1 MFGFNAQF
9 HSSIDIIKSEKI
21 GYNQSVV
28 VNSKEL
34 SEVFYYS
41 REFDTNVNYKLCT
54 VQLNIPY
61 SGIRKKNSIGRIILY
76 LDEEEIY
83 DGSIYN
89 VEDYILRPI
98 NLCGNKINLMAG
110 HHKIK
115 IMACTNDEEL
125 HIPHINSE
133 GEEYT
138 IKPSIFGSYLVV
150 GYP

>member
-1 MFGFNAQF
+1 MPYPSNF
-9 HSSIDIIKSEKI
+9 DIIKSEKI

-28 VNSKEL
+28 VNSNNLTED
-34 SEVFYYS
+34 FYYS
-41 REFDTNVNYKLCT
+41 REFDTKINYKLCT

-61 SGIRKKNSIGRIILY
+61 SGIRQKNSIARIILY

-110 HHKIK
+110 HHKVK
-115 IMACTNDEEL
+115 LMACTNNEEL
-125 HIPHINSE
+125 HIPHLNLK
-133 GEEYT
+133 GVEYT
-138 IKPSIFGSYLVV
+138 IKPSIFGSYLII
-150 GYP
+150 GYQ